1 MNYLSYILIIINII
15 LLVYIL
21 VKIKNKERFSKSMK
35 VLLGVGIFF
44 SLGSVSSVTNANNEF
59 IALFPSIEAS
69 VFAIISYLV
78 YIVKVKSKKQSREE
92 INTIED
98 EESSISN
105 ENINSNVTNN
115 IENYAEKIKKD
126 KNSINKKRKKKSSVS
141 TFFGVIFLVIV
152 AFIVIIGSSTDIQY
166 KSYKNMFAEYS
177 VSYDE
182 VSKIVSNCGFTNVS
196 ITRDELIDNL
206 WEDGTIG
213 FRIKSDQS
221 RNTTLYIKDNS
232 VYNIRY
238 ADIDLYKNGEYLDNE
253 IVLGC
258 YMHLLTDNFFNDYTN
273 KNHLVN
279 EKNYYISH
287 NEHIKI
293 MLKSQEIIN
302 KILKSPSTAKYPL
315 YDQWSIVKNKENITV
330 QCYVD
335 AQNSF
340 GAVGRSYFQIILSN
354 NVVTS
359 LIFDGKEFIK

>member
-1 MNYLSYILIIINII
+1 MNYLSYLLIIINIGLLAYI
-15 LLVYIL
+15 LL
-21 VKIKNKERFSKSMK
+21 KIKGKERLSTGMK

-44 SLGSVSSVTNANNEF
+44 SLGSASCLTNSNNEP
-59 IALFPSIEAS
+59 ISLLPSIEAS
-69 VFAIISYLV
+69 VFAIISYTV
-78 YIVKVKSKKQSREE
+78 YIYKVKSKKQSRVE

-105 ENINSNVTNN
+105 ENINTNFTNN
-115 IENYAEKIKKD
+115 IESYVEQIKND
-126 KNSINKKRKKKSSVS
+126 KKNINKKIKKKSSVG
-141 TFFGVIFLVIV
+141 TVFGIIFLVIFV
-152 AFIVIIGSSTDIQY
+152 FIVIVGSSTDRQY
-166 KSYKNMFAEYS
+166 ETYQNMFAQYS

-182 VSKIVSNCGFTNVS
+182 VSKIVSNCGFTNFS

-221 RNTTLYIKDNS
+221 KNATLYIKDS
-232 VYNIRY
+232 TIYNIRY
-238 ADIDLYKNGEYLDNE
+238 ADIDLYKNGDYLDN
-253 IVLGC
+253 V
-258 YMHLLTDNFFNDYTN
+258 T
-273 KNHLVN
+273 
-279 EKNYYISH
+279 NYYISY
-287 NEHIKI
+287 NEHINL

-315 YDQWSIVKNKENITV
+315 YDQWSIVKNKESITV

-340 GAVGRSYFQIILSN
+340 GATGRSYFQIILSN

-359 LIFDGKEFIK
+359 LIFDGKEYIK